1 MATPGRCEPGTPSLS
16 RPAATPRSP
25 TCPGLREARPW
36 TNREATSVQQV
47 PKRLVVIGGGPV
59 ACEMSQALHALG
71 AQETTVLVRGHRL
84 LARTESFAGDLL
96 AKSFQASGVDGRFGR
111 SVARV

>member
-25 TCPGLREARPW
+25 TCPGLRQARPW

-71 AQETTVLVRGHRL
+71 AQETTLVVQNDHL
-84 LARTESFAGDLL
+84 LPRVEPFAGELL
-96 AKSFQASGVDGRFGR
+96 AKAFQASGIGVPLGP
-111 SVARV
+111 SP